1 LTSTT
6 ESDDVAALMEDDPP
20 SSAWTVEAAASLQQ
34 QRSDLVRAI
43 WALAWPVILTFLLE
57 SLVGLV
63 DTLMVGRLGAEA
75 VAAVGVGAQILSAV
89 SVAMTA
95 VGTGTL
101 ALVARH
107 IGAREPAEANQV
119 LRQSVIAAFGLSV
132 VAIVPV
138 IVFAFDCVALFGVD
152 EGVIAQGGAF
162 VQLVMLSIPQSAI
175 LFVIGSG
182 LRGAGDTR
190 TPLLIGV
197 IVNVL
202 NVAGNYVL
210 IFGKLGLPA
219 LGVRGSAL
227 ATTIAFTA
235 GTALGLLLLA
245 RGRLVLRMGWRGLRP
260 HGDTIRRVLVIGYPA
275 AGEQLIMQIGF
286 FFYLAFA
293 ARYGT
298 SAVAAYFIG
307 VRILAL
313 SFLPGYGF
321 AAAAAALVG
330 QNLGARRPQLAE
342 RSAWESNRLAMYLMS
357 ACGIIIFVA
366 ARPIAALFVD
376 DASVVTDAVSFIRT
390 FAVAQPLMG
399 VDFTIGGALRG
410 AGDTRFPVVA
420 VFVGFYGCR
429 LTCAYLAVLLQLSLP
444 WVWFALMGDYIAR
457 AVLKAWRF
465 QNGHWKHITV

>member
-1 LTSTT
+1 MTSASNAETLRR
-6 ESDDVAALMEDDPP
+6 LMEGDPP
-20 SSAWTVEAAASLQQ
+20 SYAWAAAAAVEGQ
-34 QRSDLVRAI
+34 QRSALIRTI
-43 WALAWPVILTFLLE
+43 WALAWPVILTFLFE

-63 DTLMVGRLGAEA
+63 DTLMVGRLGAAA
-75 VAAVGVGAQILSAV
+75 VAAVGIGAQILSAV

-107 IGAREPAEANQV
+107 IGGRERRQANQV
-119 LRQSVIAAFGLSV
+119 LSQSVLAAFALSLMAV
-132 VAIVPV
+132 VPV
-138 IVFAFDCVALFGVD
+138 IAFATPIVALFGV
-152 EGVIAQGGAF
+152 EPAVLEQGAAF
-162 VQLVMLSIPQSAI
+162 VRVVMLSIPQSAI
-175 LFVIGSG
+175 LFVIGSA

-197 IVNVL
+197 TVNVI
-202 NVAGNYVL
+202 NIIGNYVL

-227 ATTIAFTA
+227 ATAIAFSA
-235 GTALGLLLLA
+235 GTALGLVLLV
-245 RGRLVLRMGWRGLRP
+245 RGNLVLKVDLRSLRP
-260 HGDTIRRVLVIGYPA
+260 ELATIRRVLGIGYPA
-275 AGEQLIMQIGF
+275 AGEQMIMQIGF

-330 QNLGARRPQLAE
+330 QNLGAHQPHLAE
-342 RSAWESNRLAMYLMS
+342 RSGWESNRLAMYLMS
-357 ACGIIIFVA
+357 AGGVLIFIA

-376 DASVVTDAVSFIRT
+376 DASVVADAVSFIRT
-390 FAVAQPLMG
+390 LAAAQPLMG
-399 VDFTIGGALRG
+399 IDFTLGGALRG
-410 AGDTRFPVVA
+410 AGDTRFPLLA

-429 LTCAYLAVLLQLSLP
+429 LACAYVAAMVLHLSLA
-444 WVWFALMGDYIAR
+444 WVWFALMGDYVAR
-457 AVLKAWRF
+457 ASLKAWRF
-465 QNGHWKHITV
+465 QSGSWKQLAV